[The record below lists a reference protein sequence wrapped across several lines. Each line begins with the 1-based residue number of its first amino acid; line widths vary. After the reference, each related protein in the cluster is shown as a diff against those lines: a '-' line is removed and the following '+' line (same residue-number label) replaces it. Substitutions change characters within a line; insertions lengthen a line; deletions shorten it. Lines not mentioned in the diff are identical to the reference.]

1 MARLRRGKGLCG
13 LAVPVVP
20 FRIPDRGADLVT
32 FSLFVPAGKA
42 AEKPVKPGL
51 PSIADEILA
60 KAEAAI
66 DKLAAEY
73 PRHAG
78 RDIADM
84 ERYAERMASDRGNR
98 SGHYNEILRIAHDVR
113 GQGILFG
120 YPLMTRYAGSLCRAT
135 RLLDANDSAILDIV
149 GAHVAAMRAI
159 LDAGVTGPGDRTTLA
174 IAAGLEMLVS
184 ARADR

>member
-1 MARLRRGKGLCG
+1 MARLRRGEGLCAG
-13 LAVPVVP
+13 AAPVVP
-20 FRIPDRGADLVT
+20 FRIPNRGADLVT
-32 FSLFVPAGKA
+32 FSLFVPAGK
-42 AEKPVKPGL
+42 PVKPEL

-73 PRHAG
+73 PRHAS

-84 ERYAERMASDRGNR
+84 ERHAERMASDRDNR
-98 SGHYNEILRIAHDVR
+98 SAHYNEILRIAHDVR

-135 RLLDANDSAILDIV
+135 RLLEAHDRAILDIV

-159 LDAGVTGPGDRTTLA
+159 LEAGVTGSGNRTTLA